1 MKDEIKVTLIGAGSL
16 AFTPSLL
23 KGFSQS
29 ELSERC
35 KLTIALMDIDPKV
48 LDTMYGIGIRI
59 KEGVEKRGK
68 AGGLKIEKYGDRK
81 AALEGADFVTVTISV
96 GGAKATHLDVEIP
109 KAKGILQSIGDTVG
123 PAGIFRDFR
132 HVPVMLDIARDM
144 EDTCPDAYLFN
155 YTNPLT
161 PLTRVVQRETKIKCY
176 GLCSGPGAARPTLA
190 RAFDVKPEDVE
201 VYVAGI
207 NHLFWVKDF
216 AIRGRAGYPML
227 KEREARGEMPR
238 FDPMHLQLY
247 KVFGLLPS
255 VGIGHHVAEFF
266 PNLFM
271 HKDAVEKYK
280 IALDLKGTIYDYEVR
295 ARFEKMLNDIISGK
309 KAIDSLEVGEEAT
322 AITLMES
329 MILGKGTLFPGINV
343 PNLGIISN
351 LPPWGTL
358 EVPAYIDTMGVHPL
372 SLGPFPKGIAAVLAD
387 RLHQYEVTIDV
398 ALTGDRSLALQALLM
413 DGYVRSIDVAEALLD
428 EILVAE
434 KDWLPD
440 FWSKGARH

>member
-1 MKDEIKVTLIGAGSL
+1 MKDEIKVTLVGAGSI

-23 KGFSQS
+23 KGFAHS
-29 ELSERC
+29 ELSEGG
-35 KLTIALMDIDPKV
+35 KLTVALMDIDPKV
-48 LDTMYGIGIRI
+48 LDTMYRIGIRI
-59 KEGVEKRGK
+59 KESAGKRGM
-68 AGGLKIEKYGDRK
+68 AGGLEIEKHVDRG

-123 PAGIFRDFR
+123 PAGVFRDLR

-144 EDTCPDAYLFN
+144 EDACPGACLFN
-155 YTNPLT
+155 FTNPLT
-161 PLTRVVQRETKIKCY
+161 PLTRVVQRETKIRCF

-190 RAFDVKPEDVE
+190 RLFGVGPEDVE
-201 VYVAGI
+201 AYVAGI

-216 AIRGRAGYPML
+216 TVKGRAGYQVLREM
-227 KEREARGEMPR
+227 EARGEMPR
-238 FDPMHLQLY
+238 FDPMHIQLY

-295 ARFEKMLNDIISGK
+295 ANFDKMLNDILSGRRE
-309 KAIDSLEVGEEAT
+309 IDSLEVGEEAT
-322 AITLMES
+322 AITLMQS
-329 MILGKGTLFPGINV
+329 MALGKATLFPGINV
-343 PNLGIISN
+343 PNLGIVSN

-358 EVPAYIDTMGVHPL
+358 EVPAYVDRMGVHPL

-387 RLHQYEVTIDV
+387 RLHQYEVTIDA
-398 ALTGDRSLALQALLM
+398 ALTGDRSLAVQALLM
-413 DGYVRSIDVAEALLD
+413 DGYVRSAEVAEALLD

-440 FWSKGARH
+440 FWSKGAKH

>member
-1 MKDEIKVTLIGAGSL
+1 MRDEIKVTLVGAGSI

-23 KGFSQS
+23 KGFTQS

-35 KLTIALMDIDPKV
+35 KLTVALMDIDPKV
-48 LDTMYGIGIRI
+48 LDTMYRIGMRIR
-59 KEGVEKRGK
+59 EGAEKRGK
-68 AGGLKIEKYGDRK
+68 AEGLKIEKYVDRGE
-81 AALEGADFVTVTISV
+81 ALEGADFVTVTISV

-123 PAGIFRDFR
+123 PAGVFRDFR

-144 EDTCPDAYLFN
+144 EDVCPGACLFN
-155 YTNPLT
+155 FTNPLT
-161 PLTRVVQRETKIKCY
+161 PLTRVVQRETKIRCF

-190 RAFDVKPEDVE
+190 RAFDARPEDVE

-216 AIRGRAGYPML
+216 TVKGRAGYPML
-227 KEREARGEMPR
+227 KEMAARGSVPR
-238 FDPMHLQLY
+238 LDPMHVQLY
-247 KVFGLLPS
+247 DVFGLLPS

-266 PNLFM
+266 PDLFM
-271 HKDAVEKYK
+271 HKEAVEKYK
-280 IALDLKGTIYDYEVR
+280 IALDLKGTIYDYEFR

-309 KAIDSLEVGEEAT
+309 REIDSLEVGEEAT
-322 AITLMES
+322 AITLIEAMV
-329 MILGKGTLFPGINV
+329 LGRSTLFPGINV

-358 EVPAYIDTMGVHPL
+358 EVPAYIDPMGVHPL
-372 SLGPFPKGIAAVLAD
+372 CMGSFPKGIAAVLAD
-387 RLHQYEVTIDV
+387 RLHQYEITIDA
-398 ALTGDRSLALQALLM
+398 ALTGDRSLAVQALLM
-413 DGYVRSIDVAEALLD
+413 DGYAKSAEVAEALLD

-440 FWSKGARH
+440 FWSKGVK